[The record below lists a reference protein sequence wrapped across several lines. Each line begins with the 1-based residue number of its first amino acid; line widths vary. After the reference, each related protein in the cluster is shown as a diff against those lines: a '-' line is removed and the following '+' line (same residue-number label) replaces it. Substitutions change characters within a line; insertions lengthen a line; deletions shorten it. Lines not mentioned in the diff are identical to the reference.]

1 MPKRILLPKPQRE
14 PSAHHLSKFG
24 YKLTH
29 KKDSRHS
36 SLKRASNKYGTL
48 TVLKRLNLIRN
59 LTNPELVSNK
69 KKLSSDVK
77 FMTEYYK
84 NHHNMSRAG
93 SKKGTKR
100 NTKRNSKKGTK
111 RSSKK
116 GSKKTARK

>member
-1 MPKRILLPKPQRE
+1 MPKRILLPKPQNE

-29 KKDSRHS
+29 KKDSRHA

-84 NHHNMSRAG
+84 NHHNTNNYMSRVG
-93 SKKGTKR
+93 SKKGTKKNTKR
-100 NTKRNSKKGTK
+100 NTKRKTKK
-111 RSSKK
+111 SAKK
-116 GSKKTARK
+116 